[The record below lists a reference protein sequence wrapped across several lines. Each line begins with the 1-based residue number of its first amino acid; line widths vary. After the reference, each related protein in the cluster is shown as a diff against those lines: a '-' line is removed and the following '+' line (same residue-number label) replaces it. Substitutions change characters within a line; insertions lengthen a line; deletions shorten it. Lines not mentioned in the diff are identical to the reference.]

1 MKGSIMRNQVAASG
15 FPALAGGSPLGGSG
29 CAVGTGETSFA
40 SERREEGALHLPSP
54 FPLDMGR
61 ILVDL
66 NTSFNPLHPE
76 FMLDYHVSE
85 AREGYVYLSI
95 ALPEGMTKAFM
106 TFLESMCGF
115 FHFIDIK
122 ARSAVAVDKAVNHAD
137 LAERQKAQDLFRLQV
152 CDLFDSFTSQG
163 IDTKSAV
170 RLTNASLKAKNHPW
184 ASHAVILDVLRSAG
198 KFRTRK
204 GGK

>member
-1 MKGSIMRNQVAASG
+1 MLNLGAASG
-15 FPALAGGSPLGGSG
+15 FPAPAGGSPLRGSSRAEG
-29 CAVGTGETSFA
+29 AGETSFA

-66 NTSFNPLHPE
+66 NTSFNPLRPE

-85 AREGYVYLSI
+85 ARNGYVYLSI

-122 ARSAVAVDKAVNHAD
+122 ARSAVAIDKAVNSAD
-137 LAERQKAQDLFRLQV
+137 LGKRQEEQDRFSLHV
-152 CDLFDSFTSQG
+152 CNLFDSFTGQG
-163 IDTKSAV
+163 HDTKQAV
-170 RLTNASLKAKNHPW
+170 KLTNSALKTEKHPW
-184 ASHAVILDVLRSAG
+184 ANYATVLDVLRAAG
-198 KFRTRK
+198 RFRKSK
-204 GGK
+204 GVR